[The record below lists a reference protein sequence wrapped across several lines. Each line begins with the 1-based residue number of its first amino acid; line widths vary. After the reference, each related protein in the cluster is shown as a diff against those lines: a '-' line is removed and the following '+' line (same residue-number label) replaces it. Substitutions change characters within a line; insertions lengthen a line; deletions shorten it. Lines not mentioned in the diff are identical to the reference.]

1 MTMNC
6 DTVRELAPAYVLGA
20 LARDEEQAVREH
32 LATSGEPHP
41 EFEAFGGVVQYLDET
56 VELMEPPAALKARVL
71 AAVAAEP
78 QARASG
84 ATSERARTRVAPRM
98 PDEPPSVPLAA
109 PASVARPAGARAEP
123 AAAPKVAP
131 AIAPPVAPAV
141 APVPV
146 ARRRAS
152 PWRWLLGIAAVL
164 VILGL
169 AGWNVLLQMQLGSA
183 TGYDQAVASVLDLA
197 ARPGSQTAILSGDG
211 GQAPRGIAALGSD
224 GSVAVAMRDLQPTVG
239 SEVYEAWLIAPG
251 AQPAPIGDFQV
262 TASGTASLTARA
274 TPASGATIALTHE
287 AGPGAT
293 TPTLPIVSKGVAT
306 GPAAGSAPP
315 G

>member
-20 LARDEEQAVREH
+20 LTRDEEQAVREH
-32 LATSGEPHP
+32 LATCDQPHP
-41 EFEAFGGVVQYLDET
+41 EFEAFGGVVQYFDET
-56 VELMEPPAALKARVL
+56 VELMEPPAALKARVM

-84 ATSERARTRVAPRM
+84 ASAERTRTPVVERAADALPG
-98 PDEPPSVPLAA
+98 VPVAA
-109 PASVARPAGARAEP
+109 PASVARPVEARAEP
-123 AAAPKVAP
+123 AAARA
-131 AIAPPVAPAV
+131 
-141 APVPV
+141 PV

-152 PWRWLLGIAAVL
+152 PWRLLLGIAAVL
-164 VILGL
+164 AIVGL
-169 AGWNVLLQMQLGSA
+169 AGWSILLQMQLGSA
-183 TGYDQAVASVLDLA
+183 TAYDSAVAAVLDVA

-211 GQAPRGIAALGSD
+211 GQAPRGIAAVGSD
-224 GSVAVAMRDLQPTVG
+224 GSVVLAMRDLPPTVG

-251 AQPAPIGDFQV
+251 AQPAPIGSFQV
-262 TASGTASLTARA
+262 VANGTASLATRA
-274 TPASGATIALTHE
+274 TPASGATIALTRE

-293 TPTLPIVSKGVAT
+293 MPTLPIVSKGVAT
-306 GPAAGSAPP
+306 APAGGSAPP

>member
-20 LARDEEQAVREH
+20 LTRDEEQAVREH
-32 LATSGEPHP
+32 LATCGEPHP
-41 EFEAFGGVVQYLDET
+41 EFEAFGGVVQYFDET

-84 ATSERARTRVAPRM
+84 ATSERARTPVAPRTL
-98 PDEPPSVPLAA
+98 DEPPVVPVAA
-109 PASVARPAGARAEP
+109 PASVARPAEARAEP
-123 AAAPKVAP
+123 AAAPEVAP
-131 AIAPPVAPAV
+131 KAAPAPVAPAV
-141 APVPV
+141 APAIV

-152 PWRWLLGIAAVL
+152 PWRWLVGIAAVL
-164 VILGL
+164 AIVGL
-169 AGWNVLLQMQLGSA
+169 AGWNVLLQIQLGSA

-211 GQAPRGIAALGSD
+211 GQVPRGIAALGSD

-239 SEVYEAWLIAPG
+239 SEVYEAWLIAPS
-251 AQPAPIGDFQV
+251 AQPVPIGDFQV

-274 TPASGATIALTHE
+274 TPAPGATIALTRE
-287 AGPGAT
+287 PGPGAT
-293 TPTLPIVSKGVAT
+293 SPTLPIVSKGVAT
-306 GPAAGSAPP
+306 APP
-315 G
+315 GG